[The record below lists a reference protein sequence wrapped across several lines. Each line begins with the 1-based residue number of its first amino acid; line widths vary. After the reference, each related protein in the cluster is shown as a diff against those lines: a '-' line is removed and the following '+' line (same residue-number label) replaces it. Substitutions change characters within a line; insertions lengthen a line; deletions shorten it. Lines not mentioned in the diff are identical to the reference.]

1 VRTATPW
8 IVGLAV
14 VVSLVPYAV
23 MFGTEGAIFG
33 KTFRPEWRYSGSSLA
48 FNLAG
53 IIGGGPAP
61 FVATW
66 LLARYGNPYPIALY
80 IAVAGM
86 VGLAAV
92 ITLQR
97 RNAAMTTLVDRT
109 PGLQAGAVVDDDEWP
124 KVSFTAAR

>member
-1 VRTATPW
+1 
-8 IVGLAV
+8 
-14 VVSLVPYAV
+14 
-23 MFGTEGAIFG
+23 
-33 KTFRPEWRYSGSSLA
+33 
-48 FNLAG
+48 
-53 IIGGGPAP
+53 
-61 FVATW
+61 
-66 LLARYGNPYPIALY
+66 
-80 IAVAGM
+80 M

>member
-1 VRTATPW
+1 MIGFAFVYIAAVRTATPW
-8 IVGLAV
+8 ILGLAV

-66 LLARYGNPYPIALY
+66 LLPRYGNPHAIALY
-80 IAVAGM
+80 M
-86 VGLAAV
+86 PW
-92 ITLQR
+92 
-97 RNAAMTTLVDRT
+97 
-109 PGLQAGAVVDDDEWP
+109 PGWSASRP
-124 KVSFTAAR
+124 